1 MAPRTWSPERYAE
14 EMGELWSELA
24 RALDRLDR
32 LAADPERLDEEDAEV
47 ALSRLRYQ
55 LHLASEH
62 AYGLDPPVGAESAHA
77 ELSAALASARDA
89 TAEVAEA
96 AHDAGPDGVRP
107 LLHEWRGALFRLR
120 LARLRLSAPQPRRRP
135 VAELPPDEGV
145 ARPLVAFLLALCG
158 ALAFAAGA
166 TLGLW
171 PVWVA
176 GLLAVC
182 ASVVA
187 YRP

>member
-1 MAPRTWSPERYAE
+1 MAPRTWTPERYAE
-14 EMGELWSELA
+14 EMGELWTELA

-32 LAADPERLDEEDAEV
+32 LAAEPERLEDEEAEV
-47 ALSRLRYQ
+47 ALSRLRYK

-62 AYGLDPPVGAESAHA
+62 AYGLDPPAGAESAHA
-77 ELSAALASARDA
+77 ELFAALASARDA

-96 AHDAGPDGVRP
+96 AHDAGSDGVRP
-107 LLHEWRGALFRLR
+107 LLHEWRGSLFRLR
-120 LARLRLSAPQPRRRP
+120 LARLRLAVPQTRRRP
-135 VAELPPDEGV
+135 PAEQPDEGV
-145 ARPLVAFLLALCG
+145 ARPLVAFLLALGG

-176 GLLAVC
+176 GLIAVC